1 MSTERIDVVEA
12 PAIDV
17 ATEGLTVV
25 LTVDPTRMDGEPV
38 STHLFPEEAKALRK
52 ALKRAIRAAQNTD

>member
-1 MSTERIDVVEA
+1 VTERIDVIEA
-12 PAIDV
+12 PAVDV
-17 ATEGLTVV
+17 STEGLTVV

-52 ALKRAIRAAQNTD
+52 ALKRAIRAAQNPN